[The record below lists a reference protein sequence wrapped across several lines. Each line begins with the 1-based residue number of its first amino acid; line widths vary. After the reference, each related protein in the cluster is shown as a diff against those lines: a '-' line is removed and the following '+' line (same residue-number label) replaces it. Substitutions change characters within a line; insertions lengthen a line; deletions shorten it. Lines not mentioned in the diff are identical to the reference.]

1 MKTRAAV
8 HLEHGKPMV
17 VDEIDLPDPGPT
29 HVVVKQFASG
39 VCHSQLHELHNPN
52 PRVPLVLG
60 HESTGVVVA
69 TGSEVGHVKEGDNVM
84 LTWVTR
90 APADGLA
97 PAQPARVTFRGQ
109 PINFGAPAA
118 TGVFTWAETVIADQQ
133 YVVKLAETVAT
144 DVTSIIGC
152 AVMTGCGAALNS
164 AGVRAGDSVAVFGA
178 GGVGLC
184 IIQACANVSAYPV
197 IAVDLTEE
205 KLDFAKKF
213 GATIG
218 VNASQGDPVEKIREL
233 TGGGVDFAFDAIG
246 VAKTMEQILLAARP
260 GVIGLRDGG
269 TAVLVGVPHGAAP
282 SIEMRL
288 LFGGKVYRGAPGGS
302 SRPDRDFPTYVRWFK
317 EGKLPLDQLVT
328 RRYTL
333 DEINEACNALER
345 GEVAGRA
352 ILAF

>member
-1 MKTRAAV
+1 
-8 HLEHGKPMV
+8 
-17 VDEIDLPDPGPT
+17 
-29 HVVVKQFASG
+29 
-39 VCHSQLHELHNPN
+39 
-52 PRVPLVLG
+52 
-60 HESTGVVVA
+60 
-69 TGSEVGHVKEGDNVM
+69 
-84 LTWVTR
+84 
-90 APADGLA
+90 
-97 PAQPARVTFRGQ
+97 
-109 PINFGAPAA
+109 
-118 TGVFTWAETVIADQQ
+118 
-133 YVVKLAETVAT
+133 
-144 DVTSIIGC
+144 
-152 AVMTGCGAALNS
+152 
-164 AGVRAGDSVAVFGA
+164 
-178 GGVGLC
+178 VGLC